1 MTIIKTSISVYLLYN
16 DDCRAVELWKKVSN
30 VGEEKTSYFSFGMRL
45 FKRNEKFL
53 IEKNSVESSFQNYLV
68 AMGHNLEEDTKEE
81 PNPLKIEFES
91 EIKREVKKFTNRKF
105 DNIVFLAGAGASVVS
120 KKSNATEKTEDNKN
134 DIDSDCGK
142 TVNMIAENI
151 NTKLNEE
158 SDLYSLEELAEKA
171 HYKNKVIDKN
181 ESKLSE
187 DFDLEDF
194 LSGVIHFEPYIDDKE
209 EKYIATKKRVLEIIK
224 ENTSYSYDGKKI

>member
-1 MTIIKTSISVYLLYN
+1 
-16 DDCRAVELWKKVSN
+16 VS
-30 VGEEKTSYFSFGMRL
+30 EEKTSYFSFGLRL
-45 FKRNEKFL
+45 FKRDADFL
-53 IEKNSVESSFQNYLV
+53 IEKNSVESSFRNYLSSK
-68 AMGHNLEEDTKEE
+68 GINLDNDTKEDKE
-81 PNPLKIEFES
+81 KELAQLEIEFES
-91 EIKREVKKFTNRKF
+91 EIKKAVYRFINRKF

-224 ENTSYSYDGKKI
+224 ENTSYSYDGKNLNMKEF